1 MGFPDLFNS
10 AHSPNETGM
19 FAKLFCAALA
29 VQLLFNF
36 RQQYRYFQTEPWK
49 IYGRTQRLLGLLHLP
64 ALNQYQF
71 LGSGLCMMMSLILV
85 CIGFYPHIFI
95 FIALVNYFLYFSQII
110 SLAYVQRKTNL
121 LPIVL
126 LILLIS
132 PSLDKPLA
140 APSTDWELVLV
151 KIALVQVYFS
161 AGLQKLVRSGLRWG
175 NGRNLQAYL
184 IENYLWSDKK
194 NALVLACRPTL
205 CMVLSFL
212 TLVFELTFWLVVF
225 FPSLAF
231 FYVAFAILF
240 HTGTLITMRINYLK
254 YMGPVYLVFFTD
266 MVFRLKIIPGT
277 Q

>member
-1 MGFPDLFNS
+1 MDFPDLFNS
-10 AHSPNETGM
+10 AHGPNETGM

-29 VQLLFNF
+29 IQLLFSF
-36 RQQYRYFQTEPWK
+36 RQQYRYFKTEPWK
-49 IYGRTQRLLGLLHLP
+49 IYGRTQQLLGFIPLP

-71 LGSGLCMMMSLILV
+71 LGSGLCMMISLVLV

-126 LILLIS
+126 LILLLS
-132 PSLDKPLA
+132 PSLDKSLA
-140 APSTDWELVLV
+140 APSTGWELLLV

-161 AGLQKLVRSGLRWG
+161 AGLQKLTRSGLRWV
-175 NGRNLQAYL
+175 NGKSLQAYL
-184 IENYLWSDKK
+184 MENYLWSDKK
-194 NALVLACRPTL
+194 SALVLAGRPAA
-205 CMVLSFL
+205 CMALSFL

-225 FPSLAF
+225 FPSVAF

-254 YMGPVYLVFFTD
+254 YMGPAYLVFFTD
-266 MVFRLKIIPGT
+266 MIFRLKIIPGT
-277 Q
+277 